1 MAYKVFGVKPGA
13 RCPRCNFHNSLPDTY
28 ATYSGPI
35 TCRKCNCV
43 FKVKFQTGF
52 LSEPPR
58 VLPPSDLD
66 LSSPP
71 VPGRIREDLL
81 EAGVCFSIGA
91 FKATTVLC
99 RRALE
104 AVMDDVGA
112 TGGTLRD
119 KIKRLFDMGRIV
131 EAVYQ
136 TSTEIRHFGNYG
148 AHPSSDRL
156 NKVSESTSKE
166 VLYFTRDILDDLYV
180 KPGTVRELQIRRGG
194 EEEEEERRLDDFESA
209 EKLSSRKVAER

>member
-1 MAYKVFGVKPGA
+1 
-13 RCPRCNFHNSLPDTY
+13 
-28 ATYSGPI
+28 
-35 TCRKCNCV
+35 
-43 FKVKFQTGF
+43 
-52 LSEPPR
+52 
-58 VLPPSDLD
+58 
-66 LSSPP
+66 
-71 VPGRIREDLL
+71 
-81 EAGVCFSIGA
+81 
-91 FKATTVLC
+91 
-99 RRALE
+99 
-104 AVMDDVGA
+104 MDDVGA